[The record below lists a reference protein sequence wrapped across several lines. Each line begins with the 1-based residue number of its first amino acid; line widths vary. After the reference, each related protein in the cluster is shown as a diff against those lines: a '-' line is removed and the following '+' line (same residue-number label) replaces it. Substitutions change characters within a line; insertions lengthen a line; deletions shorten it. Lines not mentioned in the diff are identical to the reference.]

1 MMDDPDEILDENLFE
16 EGDPER
22 EFQEVEED
30 AY

>member
-1 MMDDPDEILDENLFE
+1 MMDDPDEILDENFL
-16 EGDPER
+16 EGDLEG

>member
-1 MMDDPDEILDENLFE
+1 MMDDPDEILDENLF
-16 EGDPER
+16 GDNPER